1 MNGTYLREKQKNS
14 RIHVLGYSVNNLQA
28 VFDFKRFT
36 LVVL

>member
-1 MNGTYLREKQKNS
+1 MNGTYLREKQQNS
-14 RIHVLGYSVNNLQA
+14 RILGYSVNNLQA